1 MGGWRAETEMVVYD
15 AYANK
20 TRWNTYM
27 PADRDTTTFDYGVA
41 AELFMARRKGGARQ
55 PLSYRRFATAAE
67 AIRFAIEELP
77 AIRALGAWMQVGDQ
91 RFDGDDIQRLYES
104 DDYPLQRRRSD

>member
-55 PLSYRRFATAAE
+55 PLSYRRFATAVLSE
-67 AIRFAIEELP
+67 NLIRPGFASFGRIS
-77 AIRALGAWMQVGDQ
+77 A
-91 RFDGDDIQRLYES
+91 
-104 DDYPLQRRRSD
+104 

>member
-1 MGGWRAETEMVVYD
+1 MGGWRAETEMVFYD

-27 PADRDTTTFDYGVA
+27 LADRDTTTFDYGVA
-41 AELFMARRKGGARQ
+41 AELFMARRKGGA
-55 PLSYRRFATAAE
+55 E

-77 AIRALGAWMQVGDQ
+77 AVRALGAWMQVGDE

-104 DDYPLQRRRSD
+104 DDYPLQRRLSD